1 MAWNDDLEGSGLAFA
16 GSRANRVRCLAGPG
30 TGKTYSLMKR
40 VQRLIEEEDIDPRR
54 ILVLTLTRTA
64 ADDLRR
70 KLENLQVPGA
80 NRVYTSTLH
89 SFCFTTLL
97 QEEVLRITNRTPR
110 LLANFER
117 DILLKDLSDD
127 LGTFTQKR
135 KLLTQFE
142 AAWSSLVGTPI
153 NTPPGTNPEIFQRE
167 LIESL
172 IYHRCMLVSELVPI
186 AHTYFQENPY
196 SSSLDKFDHILVDE
210 YQDLNRADHGV
221 IECLASTATRRNGHI
236 SIIGDDDQCIYV
248 GLRHAHPQGII
259 DFEADD
265 DIPMTEC
272 RRCPKLIISMA
283 QHLIEHNPGR
293 IKPPL
298 SPRENNPDGVV
309 HNIIFPTMEEE
320 SEGIA
325 QFVHSR
331 LTSGD
336 VLPGEILILAN
347 WRVIAYS
354 IRDRLLGLG
363 HEAHS
368 YFREEIID
376 SNTSKRVLS
385 LLTYISDPN
394 DLVSLRSLLAIN
406 HRNDNRTAYRRIIA
420 NAKQRDIGIMDIL
433 NELIEGTLNIAHTEP
448 AIIAWQ
454 QIQNDISQLS
464 EHVDDIPFLID
475 HLCPE
480 NDPETISL
488 RNAMLR
494 IIQAPDFN
502 HNLIDFIDILRSQI
516 GAPDV
521 PLDAPFIRLMS
532 LHKSKGLTVK
542 LVIIAGL
549 VEGLVPRTPKDG
561 LTDLERQELEQEQRR
576 MLFVGITRPT
586 HELILSKF
594 QSINTRS
601 ARISGA
607 ATGRYVNRGIQT
619 TLTSSLLRELGPN
632 LPPVVRS
639 EDWIY

>member
-1 MAWNDDLEGSGLAFA
+1 MAWNDDLEGSGLSFA
-16 GSRANRVRCLAGPG
+16 GSQANRIRCLAGPG

-40 VQRLIEEEDIDPRR
+40 VQRLIEDEDIDPRR
-54 ILVLTLTRTA
+54 ILVVTLTRTA
-64 ADDLRR
+64 ADDLRQ

-97 QEEVLRITNRTPR
+97 QEDVLRITNRNPR

-127 LGTFTQKR
+127 LGTFTQKK
-135 KLLTQFE
+135 KLLTQYE
-142 AAWSSLVGTPI
+142 AAWSSLDGSPI
-153 NTPPGTNPEIFQRE
+153 NTPPGTQPERFQRE

-172 IYHRCMLVSELVPI
+172 VYHRCMLVSELVPI
-186 AHTYFQENPY
+186 ARTYFLENPY
-196 SSSLDKFDHILVDE
+196 SASLDQFDHILVDE

-221 IECLASTATRRNGHI
+221 IECLASAAIRRNGHL

-248 GLRHAHPQGII
+248 RLRHAHPQGIV
-259 DFEADD
+259 DFEAED

-272 RRCPKLIISMA
+272 LRCPKSIISMA

-298 SPRENNPDGVV
+298 YPRESNPDGVI
-309 HNIIFPTMEEE
+309 HNIIFPTMEDE
-320 SEGIA
+320 SEGVA

-331 LTSGD
+331 IASGA
-336 VLPGEILILAN
+336 VVPGEILILAN

-354 IRDRLLGLG
+354 IRDRLLELG

-376 SNTSKRVLS
+376 SNSSKRALS
-385 LLTYISDPN
+385 LLTYLSDPL
-394 DLVSLRSLLAIN
+394 DLIALRSLLAIN
-406 HRNDNRTAYRRIIA
+406 QRNENRTAYRRIIA
-420 NAKQRDIGIMDIL
+420 NAKSRDIGIMDVL
-433 NELIEGTLNIAHTEP
+433 NELVEGTLNIAYTDS
-448 AIIAWQ
+448 ATSAWQ
-454 QIQNDISQLS
+454 NIQNDISQLS
-464 EHVDDIPFLID
+464 EYIDDIPLLID
-475 HLCPE
+475 HLCPD

-494 IIQAPDFN
+494 IVQVPDFN
-502 HNLIDFIDILRSQI
+502 NNLLNFVDTLRSQI

-549 VEGLVPRTPKDG
+549 VEGLVPRTPKDNF
-561 LTDLERQELEQEQRR
+561 TDVERQEHDQEQRR
-576 MLFVGITRPT
+576 ILFVGITRPT
-586 HELILSKF
+586 HELVLSKF
-594 QSINTRS
+594 QSIDTHS
-601 ARISGA
+601 ARVCGA
-607 ATGRYVNRGIQT
+607 ATGRYIDRGIQK
-619 TLTSSLLRELGPN
+619 TLASSLLRELGPI
-632 LPPVVRS
+632 LPQVVRS
-639 EDWIY
+639 DDWRY